1 MGLKEKTA
9 SSIKWNTVATVT
21 TMVISVLQVAILT
34 RLLEKSDF
42 GLIAI
47 ASMVIAFTD
56 IFAELGITVALIHK
70 QNISNEVYSSVYW
83 LNISLSIVICALTML
98 GAPLVAIF
106 YKQPEL
112 TAVIRLLSIK
122 ILISAFGKMFQ
133 TIKTKNLEFG
143 FISKV
148 RILTSVV
155 GIVTST
161 LLAWCGFGVMSLVWG
176 QLVQAIVNQGIYAVA
191 GLKDQR
197 ILFHFSFS
205 EVRDVMKIGGYQLGN
220 QILDF
225 IAARLDVFI
234 IGRFFTMDQ
243 LGVYNI
249 AKELIIKPFSVIN
262 SISSSVFSAAFA
274 KVQDN
279 IQLVINN
286 YHKIV
291 RFMSMIATPIY
302 VAMFIFADL
311 LVAILY
317 APAFSEV
324 ALFIRILS
332 VVGISSAITS
342 QAAPVMV
349 ALGRTDLGLHWTI
362 IRVVLSITVILI
374 SASISLY
381 AVAYGQTLLAV
392 MSLVIYF
399 FIVIRPMFV
408 SITLKQYISMF
419 INIVIATLLIAL
431 PFALLNI
438 CFVVPVVLQ
447 VLMAIAFMTVYY
459 LYLHK
464 FYRSDLNEIMGIIL
478 PNRIKR

>member
-56 IFAELGITVALIHK
+56 IFAELGITAALIHK
-70 QNISNEVYSSVYW
+70 QNITREVYSSVYW
-83 LNISLSIVICALTML
+83 LNISMSIVICALTIL

-112 TAVIRLLSIK
+112 TSIVRLLSIK
-122 ILISAFGKMFQ
+122 ILITAFGKMFQ

-143 FISKV
+143 FVSKV
-148 RILTSVV
+148 RIITSVV

-161 LLAWCGFGVMSLVWG
+161 LLAWFGFGVMSLVWG
-176 QLVQAIVNQGIYAVA
+176 QLVQTAVNQGIYAIA
-191 GLKDQR
+191 GLREQR
-197 ILFHFSFS
+197 IMFHFSFA
-205 EVRDVMKIGGYQLGN
+205 EVKDVMKIGGYQLGT

-225 IAARLDVFI
+225 VAARLDVFL

-243 LGVYNI
+243 LGVYNV
-249 AKELIIKPFSVIN
+249 AKELIVKPFLVIN
-262 SISSSVFSAAFA
+262 SISASVFSAAFA
-274 KVQDN
+274 K
-279 IQLVINN
+279 IQENMQSVIKN
-286 YHKIV
+286 YHKLVSTI
-291 RFMSMIATPIY
+291 SMLAAPIY
-302 VAMFIFADL
+302 ALMFIFADL

-317 APAFSEV
+317 APSFAEV
-324 ALFIRILS
+324 ALFLRILS
-332 VVGISSAITS
+332 VMGICSALTS
-342 QAAPVMV
+342 QAGSVMI

-362 IRVVLSITVILI
+362 VRIVLSTIVLLV
-374 SASISLY
+374 SASISIY
-381 AVAYGQTLLAV
+381 AVAYGQSMMAVLTLF
-392 MSLVIYF
+392 IYF

-408 SITLKQYISMF
+408 SITLRQYISMF
-419 INIVIATLLIAL
+419 INTVIATLLIAL
-431 PFALLNI
+431 PFAILNI